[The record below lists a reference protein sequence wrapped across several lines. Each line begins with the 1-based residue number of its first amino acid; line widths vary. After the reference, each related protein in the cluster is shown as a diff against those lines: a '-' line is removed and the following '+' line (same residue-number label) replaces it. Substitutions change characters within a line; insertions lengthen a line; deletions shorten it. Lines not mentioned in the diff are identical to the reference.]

1 MTAVIII
8 VVVAAVAVLGAV
20 GVLVADRIVGRLAGA
35 RPPSGAETER
45 LSVYTEALCL
55 GAGLPVPRMKV
66 IDDEAASALAY
77 GRSPRAATVAVT
89 TGLLDVATSA
99 ELEASVAHLLGR
111 IKDGTARRDTRLA
124 LLSLLG
130 GPLGAALAARFRDPA
145 RVVAADVAAARMT
158 RFPPGVAGALRCM
171 AIEGEGSR
179 RRPAALRHMWM
190 HDALGPGSH
199 RIHVDDRITVLRD
212 L

>member
-1 MTAVIII
+1 MTVVIVI
-8 VVVAAVAVLGAV
+8 VVVAAVVVLGAV
-20 GVLVADRIVGRLAGA
+20 AVLAADRIVGRLAGV
-35 RPPSGAETER
+35 RPPSDAETER
-45 LSVYTEALCL
+45 ISVYTEALCL
-55 GAGLPVPRMKV
+55 GAGLPVPRLKV

-77 GRSPRAATVAVT
+77 GRSPRAATLAVT

-111 IKDGTARRDTRLA
+111 IQGGTARRDTRLA

-130 GPLGAALAARFRDPA
+130 GPLGAVLAARFRDPA

-158 RFPPGVAGALRCM
+158 RFPPGVAGALRRM
-171 AIEGEGSR
+171 ASGGQGSR
-179 RRPAALRHMWM
+179 RRPAAIRHLWM
-190 HDALGPGSH
+190 HNALGPGDQ
-199 RIHVDDRITVLRD
+199 RIHTDDRITVLHD